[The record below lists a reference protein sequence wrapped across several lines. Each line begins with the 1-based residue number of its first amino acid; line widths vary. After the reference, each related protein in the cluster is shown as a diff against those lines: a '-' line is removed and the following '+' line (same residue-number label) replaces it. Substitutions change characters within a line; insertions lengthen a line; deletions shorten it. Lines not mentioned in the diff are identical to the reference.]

1 MRITEEAQG
10 LLKEALQTNSA
21 DALYVQLENS
31 CCGESLSFA
40 LAMKEEDDTIMMI
53 DTIPVIMDMVA
64 FKRAEEVTIIVK
76 DGNLFIEDKSV
87 STSSCESG
95 GCAGCA
101 SQA

>member
-10 LLKEALQTNSA
+10 LLKEALKENSA
-21 DALYVQLENS
+21 DALYVQIEKS

-53 DTIPVIMDMVA
+53 DNIPVIMDLVA
-64 FKRAEEVTIIVK
+64 LKRAEEVTIIVQN
-76 DGNLFIEDKSV
+76 GQLFVEDKTE

-95 GCAGCA
+95 CAGCESHA
-101 SQA
+101 